1 MYIWAFLS
9 VPCLVTAFA
18 PINSPFGTRQQSGI
32 NFSTFLDNHVLFMSS
47 TATLPEGV
55 VKTVVKDGNG
65 PMLGVGDVAS
75 VRYSCYLPE
84 QAGALP
90 FAKSK
95 EQKVVVGEG
104 IMVDGWEYAIQT
116 MRTGERSIVRVSDPK
131 YGYGSVGI
139 PPIIP
144 PNSVIEMDLEILGV
158 EAGVDLGTI
167 ASADPLKPRTPASIA
182 EAYNTRRERA
192 ALEAANQKEGLE
204 GFLERAKSF
213 YFFGFFEGETG
224 QAAPWYLRPS
234 ITFPLAFLVVGA
246 AFAVTL
252 LGGAITERGAP
263 VTDEL
268 DEIIFNNFLL

>member
-1 MYIWAFLS
+1 MYIWVFLS

-95 EQKVVVGEG
+95 EQKVVGCELV
-104 IMVDGWEYAIQT
+104 QKKT
-116 MRTGERSIVRVSDPK
+116 M
-131 YGYGSVGI
+131 
-139 PPIIP
+139 
-144 PNSVIEMDLEILGV
+144 N
-158 EAGVDLGTI
+158 
-167 ASADPLKPRTPASIA
+167 
-182 EAYNTRRERA
+182 
-192 ALEAANQKEGLE
+192 
-204 GFLERAKSF
+204 
-213 YFFGFFEGETG
+213 YFF
-224 QAAPWYLRPS
+224 
-234 ITFPLAFLVVGA
+234 
-246 AFAVTL
+246 
-252 LGGAITERGAP
+252 
-263 VTDEL
+263 
-268 DEIIFNNFLL
+268 